1 MTYFIKLFF
10 YFTFMS
16 SSIVHASDTKAGLP
30 QLDLST
36 YPSLMFWAV
45 ISLIIGYFL
54 MSFLVAPNIKS
65 ILNLRE
71 TNIQNDLVKA
81 KASTQENEK
90 IKQEIINHQK
100 DIKLKSQKLINEALS
115 DSKLSIEKTENDITK
130 KINSKISKADK
141 NIQELQKDIISDIVN
156 SADEIII
163 EIVKKFTNI
172 NHDKANLKQVVKAA
186 SKNILTEK

>member
-1 MTYFIKLFF
+1 MSYFIRLFF
-10 YFTFMS
+10 YFTLLS
-16 SSIVHASDTKAGLP
+16 SSIVHANDTKAGLP

-54 MSFLVAPNIKS
+54 MRYVVTPNIQS

-81 KASTQENEK
+81 KASNQENEK
-90 IKQEIINHQK
+90 IKQSIMNHQK
-100 DIKLKSQKLINEALS
+100 EIKLKSQKLINEALS
-115 DSKLSIEKTENDITK
+115 VSKLNIEKTEVEIYK
-130 KINSKISKADK
+130 QVNSKISKSE
-141 NIQELQKDIISDIVN
+141 NSIQEVQKQAISEIIN
-156 SADEIII
+156 NADEIII

-172 NHDKANLKQVVKAA
+172 KYDKSNFKQAVKSA
-186 SKNILTEK
+186 SKNILMEK

>member
-1 MTYFIKLFF
+1 MSYFIKLFF
-10 YFTFMS
+10 YFTLMS

-90 IKQEIINHQK
+90 IKQEIIDHQK
-100 DIKLKSQKLINEALS
+100 DIKLRSQKLINEALS
-115 DSKLSIEKTENDITK
+115 DSKLSIEKTENDIAK

>member
-1 MTYFIKLFF
+1 MSYFIKLFF
-10 YFTFMS
+10 YFTLMS

-54 MSFLVAPNIKS
+54 MSFLVAPSIKS

-90 IKQEIINHQK
+90 IKQEIIDHQQ
-100 DIKLKSQKLINEALS
+100 DIKLRSQKLINEALS

-130 KINSKISKADK
+130 KINSKISKANK

>member
-1 MTYFIKLFF
+1 MSYFIKLFF
-10 YFTFMS
+10 YFTLMS

-90 IKQEIINHQK
+90 IKQEIIDHQK
-100 DIKLKSQKLINEALS
+100 DIKLRSQKLINEALS
-115 DSKLSIEKTENDITK
+115 DSKLSIEKTENDISK

-141 NIQELQKDIISDIVN
+141 NIQELQKDIISDLVN

-172 NHDKANLKQVVKAA
+172 NHDKANLKQVVKTA
-186 SKNILTEK
+186 SKNILMEK

>member
-1 MTYFIKLFF
+1 MSYFIKLFF
-10 YFTFMS
+10 YFTLMS

-81 KASTQENEK
+81 KASTHENEK
-90 IKQEIINHQK
+90 IKQEIIDHQK
-100 DIKLKSQKLINEALS
+100 DIKLRSQKLINEALT
-115 DSKLSIEKTENDITK
+115 DSKLSIEKTEYDIAK

-141 NIQELQKDIISDIVN
+141 NIQELQKDIISDLVN

>member
-1 MTYFIKLFF
+1 MLYFIKLFI

-90 IKQEIINHQK
+90 IKQEIIDHQK
-100 DIKLKSQKLINEALS
+100 DIKLRSQKLINEALT
-115 DSKLSIEKTENDITK
+115 DSKLSIEKTEYDIAK

-141 NIQELQKDIISDIVN
+141 NIQELQKDIISDLVN

-172 NHDKANLKQVVKAA
+172 NHDKANLKQVVKTA
-186 SKNILTEK
+186 SKNILMEK

>member
-1 MTYFIKLFF
+1 MSHFIKLFF
-10 YFTFMS
+10 YFTLMS

-90 IKQEIINHQK
+90 IKQEIIDHQK
-100 DIKLKSQKLINEALS
+100 DIKLRSQNIINEALS

-141 NIQELQKDIISDIVN
+141 NIQKLQKDIISDIVN

>member
-1 MTYFIKLFF
+1 MSYFIKLFF
-10 YFTFMS
+10 YFTLMS

-90 IKQEIINHQK
+90 IKQEIIDHQK
-100 DIKLKSQKLINEALS
+100 DIKLRSQKLINEALS
-115 DSKLSIEKTENDITK
+115 DSKLYIEKTEHDIAK

-156 SADEIII
+156 SVDEIII

>member
-1 MTYFIKLFF
+1 MSYFIKLFF
-10 YFTFMS
+10 YFTFIS

-81 KASTQENEK
+81 KASTHENEK
-90 IKQEIINHQK
+90 IKQEIIDHQK
-100 DIKLKSQKLINEALS
+100 DIKLRSQKLINEALT
-115 DSKLSIEKTENDITK
+115 DSKLSIEKTEYDIAK

-141 NIQELQKDIISDIVN
+141 NIQELQKDIISDLVN

>member
-1 MTYFIKLFF
+1 MLYFIKLFI

-54 MSFLVAPNIKS
+54 MSFLVTPSIKS

-90 IKQEIINHQK
+90 IKQEIIDHQK
-100 DIKLKSQKLINEALS
+100 DIKLRSQKLINEALY

>member
-1 MTYFIKLFF
+1 MSYFIKLFF

-90 IKQEIINHQK
+90 IKQEIIDHQK
-100 DIKLKSQKLINEALS
+100 DIKLRSQKLINEALS

-130 KINSKISKADK
+130 KINSKISKAEK

-156 SADEIII
+156 NADEIII

-172 NHDKANLKQVVKAA
+172 NHDKANLKQVVKSA

>member
-1 MTYFIKLFF
+1 MSYFIKLFL
-10 YFTFMS
+10 YFTFIS

-54 MSFLVAPNIKS
+54 MSLLVAPSIKS

-90 IKQEIINHQK
+90 IKQEIIDHQQ
-100 DIKLKSQKLINEALS
+100 DIKLRSQKLINEALS

-141 NIQELQKDIISDIVN
+141 NIQELQKDIISDLVN

>member
-1 MTYFIKLFF
+1 MLYFIKLFI

-81 KASTQENEK
+81 KASTHENEK
-90 IKQEIINHQK
+90 IKQEIIDHQK
-100 DIKLKSQKLINEALS
+100 DIKLRSQKLINEALT
-115 DSKLSIEKTENDITK
+115 DSKLSIEKTEYDIAK

-141 NIQELQKDIISDIVN
+141 NIQELQKDIISDLVN

-172 NHDKANLKQVVKAA
+172 NHDKANLKQVVKTA
-186 SKNILTEK
+186 SKNILMEK

>member
-1 MTYFIKLFF
+1 MSYFIKLFF
-10 YFTFMS
+10 YFTLMS

-90 IKQEIINHQK
+90 IKQEIIDHQK
-100 DIKLKSQKLINEALS
+100 DIKLRSQKLINEALS
-115 DSKLSIEKTENDITK
+115 DSKLYIEKTEHDIAK

-156 SADEIII
+156 SADEIIV

>member
-1 MTYFIKLFF
+1 MSYFIRLFF
-10 YFTFMS
+10 YFTLMS
-16 SSIVHASDTKAGLP
+16 SSIVHANDTKAGLP

-54 MSFLVAPNIKS
+54 MRYVVTPNIQS

-81 KASTQENEK
+81 KASNQENEK
-90 IKQEIINHQK
+90 IKQSIMNHQK
-100 DIKLKSQKLINEALS
+100 EIKLKSQKLINEALS
-115 DSKLSIEKTENDITK
+115 VSKLTIDKTEVEISK
-130 KINSKISKADK
+130 KVNSKISKSE
-141 NIQELQKDIISDIVN
+141 NSIQEIQKQAISEIIN
-156 SADEIII
+156 NADEIII

-172 NHDKANLKQVVKAA
+172 KYDKSNFKQAVKSA
-186 SKNILTEK
+186 SKNILMEK

>member
-1 MTYFIKLFF
+1 MSYFIKLFF

-54 MSFLVAPNIKS
+54 MSFLVAPSIKS

-90 IKQEIINHQK
+90 IKQEIIDHQQN
-100 DIKLKSQKLINEALS
+100 IKLRSQKLINEALS

>member
-1 MTYFIKLFF
+1 MSYFIKLFF
-10 YFTFMS
+10 YFTLMS

-90 IKQEIINHQK
+90 IKQEIIDHQK
-100 DIKLKSQKLINEALS
+100 DIKLRSQKLINEALS

>member
-1 MTYFIKLFF
+1 MLYIIKLFF

-81 KASTQENEK
+81 KASTHENEK
-90 IKQEIINHQK
+90 IKQEIIDHQK
-100 DIKLKSQKLINEALS
+100 DIKLRSQKLINEALT
-115 DSKLSIEKTENDITK
+115 DSKLSIEKTEYDIAK

-141 NIQELQKDIISDIVN
+141 NIQELQKDIISDLVN

>member
-1 MTYFIKLFF
+1 MSYFIKLFF
-10 YFTFMS
+10 YFTLMS

-90 IKQEIINHQK
+90 IKQEIIDHQK
-100 DIKLKSQKLINEALS
+100 DIKLRSQKLINEALS
-115 DSKLSIEKTENDITK
+115 DSKLSIEKTENDISK

>member
-1 MTYFIKLFF
+1 
-10 YFTFMS
+10 MS

-54 MSFLVAPNIKS
+54 MSFLVAPSIKS

-90 IKQEIINHQK
+90 IKQEIIDHQK
-100 DIKLKSQKLINEALS
+100 DIKLRSQKLINEALS
-115 DSKLSIEKTENDITK
+115 DSKLSIEKTENDI
-130 KINSKISKADK
+130 S
-141 NIQELQKDIISDIVN
+141 
-156 SADEIII
+156 
-163 EIVKKFTNI
+163 
-172 NHDKANLKQVVKAA
+172 
-186 SKNILTEK
+186 

>member
-1 MTYFIKLFF
+1 MLYFIKLFI

-90 IKQEIINHQK
+90 IKQEIIDHQK
-100 DIKLKSQKLINEALS
+100 DIKLRSQKLINEALT
-115 DSKLSIEKTENDITK
+115 DSKLSIEKTEYDIAK

-141 NIQELQKDIISDIVN
+141 NIQELQKDIISDLVN

>member
-1 MTYFIKLFF
+1 MLYFIKLLI

-90 IKQEIINHQK
+90 IKQEIIDHQK
-100 DIKLKSQKLINEALS
+100 DIKLRSQKLINEALT
-115 DSKLSIEKTENDITK
+115 DSKLSIEKTEHDIAK
-130 KINSKISKADK
+130 KINLKISKADK
-141 NIQELQKDIISDIVN
+141 NIQELQKNIISDLVN

-172 NHDKANLKQVVKAA
+172 NHDKANLKQVVKTA
-186 SKNILTEK
+186 SKNILMEK

>member
-1 MTYFIKLFF
+1 MSYFIKLFF
-10 YFTFMS
+10 YFTFIS

-81 KASTQENEK
+81 KASNQENEK
-90 IKQEIINHQK
+90 IKQEIIDHQK
-100 DIKLKSQKLINEALS
+100 DIKLRSQKLINEALS

>member
-1 MTYFIKLFF
+1 MSYFIKLFF
-10 YFTFMS
+10 YFTLMS

-90 IKQEIINHQK
+90 IKQEIIDHQK
-100 DIKLKSQKLINEALS
+100 DIKLRSQKLINEALS
-115 DSKLSIEKTENDITK
+115 DSKLYIEKTEHDIAK

>member
-1 MTYFIKLFF
+1 MSYFIRLFF
-10 YFTFMS
+10 YFTLMS
-16 SSIVHASDTKAGLP
+16 SNIVYANDTKAGLP

-54 MSFLVAPNIKS
+54 MSYVVTPNIQS

-81 KASTQENEK
+81 KASNQENEK
-90 IKQEIINHQK
+90 IKQSIMNHQK
-100 DIKLKSQKLINEALS
+100 EIKLKSQKLINEALS
-115 DSKLSIEKTENDITK
+115 VSKLTIEKTEVEISK
-130 KINSKISKADK
+130 QVNSKISKSE
-141 NIQELQKDIISDIVN
+141 NSIQEIQKQVISEIIN
-156 SADEIII
+156 NADEIII

-172 NHDKANLKQVVKAA
+172 KYDKTSFKQVVKSA
-186 SKNILTEK
+186 SKNILMEK

>member
-1 MTYFIKLFF
+1 MSYFIKLFF

-90 IKQEIINHQK
+90 IKQEIIDHQK
-100 DIKLKSQKLINEALS
+100 DIKLRSQKLINEALT
-115 DSKLSIEKTENDITK
+115 DSKLSIEKTEQDITK
-130 KINSKISKADK
+130 KINLKISKADK

>member
-1 MTYFIKLFF
+1 MSYFIKLFF

-81 KASTQENEK
+81 KASTHENEK
-90 IKQEIINHQK
+90 IKQEIIDHQK
-100 DIKLKSQKLINEALS
+100 DIKLRSQKLINEALT
-115 DSKLSIEKTENDITK
+115 DSKLSIEKTEHDIAK
-130 KINSKISKADK
+130 KINLKISKADK
-141 NIQELQKDIISDIVN
+141 NIQELQKNIISDLVN

>member
-1 MTYFIKLFF
+1 MLYFIKLFF

-54 MSFLVAPNIKS
+54 MSFLVAPSIKS

-90 IKQEIINHQK
+90 IKQEIIDHQK
-100 DIKLKSQKLINEALS
+100 DIKLRSQKLINEALS
-115 DSKLSIEKTENDITK
+115 DSKLSIEKTENDISK

>member
-1 MTYFIKLFF
+1 MLYFIKLFF

-16 SSIVHASDTKAGLP
+16 SSIVNASDTKAGLP

-54 MSFLVAPNIKS
+54 MSFLVAPSIKS

-90 IKQEIINHQK
+90 IKQEIIDHQK
-100 DIKLKSQKLINEALS
+100 DIKLRTQKLINEALS

-172 NHDKANLKQVVKAA
+172 NHDKANLKQVVKTA
-186 SKNILTEK
+186 SKNILMEK

>member
-1 MTYFIKLFF
+1 MSYFIKLFF
-10 YFTFMS
+10 YFTLMS

-54 MSFLVAPNIKS
+54 MSFLVAPSIKS

-90 IKQEIINHQK
+90 IKQEIIDHQK
-100 DIKLKSQKLINEALS
+100 DIKLRSQKLINEALT
-115 DSKLSIEKTENDITK
+115 DSKLSIEKTEYDIAK

>member
-1 MTYFIKLFF
+1 MLYFIKLFI

-81 KASTQENEK
+81 KASTHENEK
-90 IKQEIINHQK
+90 IKQEIIDHQK
-100 DIKLKSQKLINEALS
+100 DIKLRSQKLINEALT
-115 DSKLSIEKTENDITK
+115 DSKLSIEKTEHDIAK
-130 KINSKISKADK
+130 KINLKISKADK
-141 NIQELQKDIISDIVN
+141 NIQELQKDIISDLVN

>member
-1 MTYFIKLFF
+1 
-10 YFTFMS
+10 
-16 SSIVHASDTKAGLP
+16 
-30 QLDLST
+30 
-36 YPSLMFWAV
+36 
-45 ISLIIGYFL
+45 
-54 MSFLVAPNIKS
+54 
-65 ILNLRE
+65 LR
-71 TNIQNDLVKA
+71 
-81 KASTQENEK
+81 
-90 IKQEIINHQK
+90 
-100 DIKLKSQKLINEALS
+100 SQKLINEALS